1 MFFHTMKYTLLNL
14 LRDKGQVFWCVAFPL
29 LLGTMFHF
37 AFGGLGSG
45 ESFSAIPVAVVM
57 QEESSELRSMLD
69 SLSKPGE
76 DQFLEVTYASAA
88 DAKELLKA
96 KEVYGIITADLPT
109 VSDYRNAA
117 SAKDVSTYPLS
128 LTLSAEMTSD
138 PLYQSI
144 LSVLVDRFNI
154 EYSAIAQ
161 AAMKDPT
168 KLPALLDAVSTEVS
182 YIRHE
187 SLGAGS
193 VDESL
198 TYFFNLIAMTCLYA
212 AMIGNTLAISNQA
225 NLSDLGARRNVSPV
239 PRLLATLG
247 DLTGALIFEFS
258 SLLITIAYLTLVL
271 KVDFGNHLGG
281 VALTCLCGCLAGLSL
296 GFLVGCIGQFSK
308 ETKFG
313 FLMAAIMICCF
324 FKRSDDRKHACT
336 CGRFLPA
343 AQPHQSCSSHLRCAV
358 FTRRVPVLHTV
369 FYKYR
374 RTPVTLGTFLSRRS
388 CTGKEEKICQSL
400 KHFSQSQ
407 KNGEMPH

>member
-1 MFFHTMKYTLLNL
+1 
-14 LRDKGQVFWCVAFPL
+14 
-29 LLGTMFHF
+29 MFHF

-57 QEESSELRSMLD
+57 QEESSELRSMFD

-198 TYFFNLIAMTCLYA
+198 TYF
-212 AMIGNTLAISNQA
+212 
-225 NLSDLGARRNVSPV
+225 V
-239 PRLLATLG
+239 
-247 DLTGALIFEFS
+247 
-258 SLLITIAYLTLVL
+258 
-271 KVDFGNHLGG
+271 
-281 VALTCLCGCLAGLSL
+281 
-296 GFLVGCIGQFSK
+296 
-308 ETKFG
+308 
-313 FLMAAIMICCF
+313 
-324 FKRSDDRKHACT
+324 
-336 CGRFLPA
+336 
-343 AQPHQSCSSHLRCAV
+343 
-358 FTRRVPVLHTV
+358 
-369 FYKYR
+369 
-374 RTPVTLGTFLSRRS
+374 
-388 CTGKEEKICQSL
+388 
-400 KHFSQSQ
+400 
-407 KNGEMPH
+407 

>member
-57 QEESSELRSMLD
+57 QEESSELRSMFD

-239 PRLLATLG
+239 PRLLAALG

-313 FLMAAIMICCF
+313 FLMAAIMMLL

>member
-1 MFFHTMKYTLLNL
+1 MFFHTMKYTLLTM

-37 AFGGLGSG
+37 AFGGLGSD

-57 QEESSELRSMLD
+57 EEESAELRSMFD
-69 SLSKPGE
+69 SLSEPGE

-88 DAKELLKA
+88 DARELLKA

-117 SAKDVSTYPLS
+117 SIEDVSTYPLS
-128 LTLSAEMTSD
+128 LALSAEMTSD

-161 AAMKDPT
+161 AAMKDPA
-168 KLPALLDAVSTEVS
+168 KLPALLHTVSEEVS

-187 SLGAGS
+187 SLGADS

-281 VALTCLCGCLAGLSL
+281 VALTCLCGC
-296 GFLVGCIGQFSK
+296 IGQFSK

-324 FKRSDDRKHACT
+324 LSGLMIGNMRALVEDFCPLLNRIN
-336 CGRFLPA
+336 PA
-343 AQPHQSCSSHLRCAV
+343 ALISDALYSLVVYPSYTRF
-358 FTRRVPVLHTV
+358 FTNIAGLLLLSALFCLGGLALVRRK
-369 FYKYR
+369 KYA
-374 RTPVTLGTFLSRRS
+374 
-388 CTGKEEKICQSL
+388 SL
-400 KHFSQSQ
+400 
-407 KNGEMPH
+407 

>member
-281 VALTCLCGCLAGLSL
+281 ADLPLRLSCRAESGISGRLYRAVFQRDQVWFPDGCNYDLLL
-296 GFLVGCIGQFSK
+296 
-308 ETKFG
+308 
-313 FLMAAIMICCF
+313 

>member
-57 QEESSELRSMLD
+57 QEESSELRSMFD

-88 DAKELLKA
+88 DASELLKA

-128 LTLSAEMTSD
+128 LTLSAEMTSA

-198 TYFFNLIAMTCLYA
+198 TYFFNLIAMPCLYA

-239 PRLLATLG
+239 PRLLAALG

-258 SLLITIAYLTLVL
+258 SLLIAIAYLTLVL
-271 KVDFGNHLGG
+271 KVDFGAHLCG
-281 VALTCLCGCLAGLSL
+281 VTLTCLCGCLAGLSL
-296 GFLVGCIGQFSK
+296 DFWSVVSGSFPKRPSLVS
-308 ETKFG
+308 
-313 FLMAAIMICCF
+313 
-324 FKRSDDRKHACT
+324 
-336 CGRFLPA
+336 
-343 AQPHQSCSSHLRCAV
+343 
-358 FTRRVPVLHTV
+358 
-369 FYKYR
+369 
-374 RTPVTLGTFLSRRS
+374 
-388 CTGKEEKICQSL
+388 
-400 KHFSQSQ
+400 
-407 KNGEMPH
+407 

>member
-198 TYFFNLIAMTCLYA
+198 TYFFNLIAMTCL
-212 AMIGNTLAISNQA
+212 
-225 NLSDLGARRNVSPV
+225 
-239 PRLLATLG
+239 
-247 DLTGALIFEFS
+247 
-258 SLLITIAYLTLVL
+258 
-271 KVDFGNHLGG
+271 
-281 VALTCLCGCLAGLSL
+281 CGCLAGLSL

-324 FKRSDDRKHACT
+324 LSGLMIGNMRALVEDFCPLLNRIN
-336 CGRFLPA
+336 PA
-343 AQPHQSCSSHLRCAV
+343 ALISDALYSLVVYPSYTRF
-358 FTRRVPVLHTV
+358 FTNIAGLLLLSALFCLGGLALVRRK
-369 FYKYR
+369 KYA
-374 RTPVTLGTFLSRRS
+374 
-388 CTGKEEKICQSL
+388 SL
-400 KHFSQSQ
+400 
-407 KNGEMPH
+407 

>member
-1 MFFHTMKYTLLNL
+1 MFFHTMKYTLLTM

-37 AFGGLGSG
+37 AFGGLGSD

-57 QEESSELRSMLD
+57 EEESAELRSMFD
-69 SLSKPGE
+69 SLSEPGE

-88 DAKELLKA
+88 DARELLKA

-117 SAKDVSTYPLS
+117 SIEDVSTYPLS
-128 LTLSAEMTSD
+128 LALSAEMTSD

-161 AAMKDPT
+161 AAMKDPA
-168 KLPALLDAVSTEVS
+168 KLPALLHTVSEEVS

-187 SLGAGS
+187 SLGADS

-258 SLLITIAYLTLVL
+258 SLLITIVYLTLVL

-281 VALTCLCGCLAGLSL
+281 VTLTCLCGCLAGLSL

-324 FKRSDDRKHACT
+324 LSGLMIGNMRALVEDFCPLLNRIN
-336 CGRFLPA
+336 PA
-343 AQPHQSCSSHLRCAV
+343 ALISDALYSLVVYPSYTRF
-358 FTRRVPVLHTV
+358 FTNLAGLLLLSALFCLGGLALVRRK
-369 FYKYR
+369 KYA
-374 RTPVTLGTFLSRRS
+374 
-388 CTGKEEKICQSL
+388 SL
-400 KHFSQSQ
+400 
-407 KNGEMPH
+407 

>member
-57 QEESSELRSMLD
+57 QEESSELRSMFD

-239 PRLLATLG
+239 PRLLAALG

-313 FLMAAIMICCF
+313 FLMAAIIDLLL

-358 FTRRVPVLHTV
+358 FTRRVPALHTV

>member
-1 MFFHTMKYTLLNL
+1 
-14 LRDKGQVFWCVAFPL
+14 
-29 LLGTMFHF
+29 
-37 AFGGLGSG
+37 
-45 ESFSAIPVAVVM
+45 
-57 QEESSELRSMLD
+57 
-69 SLSKPGE
+69 
-76 DQFLEVTYASAA
+76 
-88 DAKELLKA
+88 
-96 KEVYGIITADLPT
+96 
-109 VSDYRNAA
+109 
-117 SAKDVSTYPLS
+117 
-128 LTLSAEMTSD
+128 MTSA

-271 KVDFGNHLGG
+271 KVDFGNHLVG
-281 VALTCLCGCLAGLSL
+281 VTLTCLCGCLAGLSL

-324 FKRSDDRKHACT
+324 LSGLMIGNMRALVEDFCPLLNRIN
-336 CGRFLPA
+336 PA
-343 AQPHQSCSSHLRCAV
+343 ALISDALYSLVVYPSYTRF
-358 FTRRVPVLHTV
+358 FTNIAGLLLLSALFCLGGLALVRRK
-369 FYKYR
+369 KYA
-374 RTPVTLGTFLSRRS
+374 
-388 CTGKEEKICQSL
+388 SL
-400 KHFSQSQ
+400 
-407 KNGEMPH
+407 

>member
-161 AAMKDPT
+161 AVMKDPT

-225 NLSDLGARRNVSPV
+225 NLSDLG
-239 PRLLATLG
+239 

-258 SLLITIAYLTLVL
+258 SLLITIAYLALVL

-324 FKRSDDRKHACT
+324 LSGLMIGNMRALVEDFCPLLNRIN
-336 CGRFLPA
+336 PA
-343 AQPHQSCSSHLRCAV
+343 ALISDALYSLVVYPSYTRF
-358 FTRRVPVLHTV
+358 FTNIAGLLLLSALFCLGGLALVRRK
-369 FYKYR
+369 KYA
-374 RTPVTLGTFLSRRS
+374 
-388 CTGKEEKICQSL
+388 SL
-400 KHFSQSQ
+400 
-407 KNGEMPH
+407 

>member
-14 LRDKGQVFWCVAFPL
+14 LRNKGQVFWCVAFPL

-37 AFGGLGSG
+37 AFGGLGSD

-57 QEESSELRSMLD
+57 EKESAELRSMFD
-69 SLSKPGE
+69 SLSEPGE

-88 DAKELLKA
+88 DARELLKA

-109 VSDYRNAA
+109 VSDYKNAA
-117 SAKDVSTYPLS
+117 SIEDVSTYPLS
-128 LTLSAEMTSD
+128 LTLSAEMASD

-154 EYSAIAQ
+154 EYSAVAQ

-168 KLPALLDAVSTEVS
+168 KLPALLHTVSTEVS
-182 YIRHE
+182 YIRQE

-239 PRLLATLG
+239 PRLLAALG

-258 SLLITIAYLTLVL
+258 SLLIAIAYLTLVL

-296 GFLVGCIGQFSK
+296 GFLIGCIGQFSR

-313 FLMAAIMICCF
+313 ILMAAIMICCF
-324 FKRSDDRKHACT
+324 LSGLMIGNMRMLVENFCPLINKIN
-336 CGRFLPA
+336 PA
-343 AQPHQSCSSHLRCAV
+343 ALISDSFYALVIYPSHERYFTNIALLLLSSVCFGFIGFILV
-358 FTRRVPVLHTV
+358 RRK
-369 FYKYR
+369 KYAS
-374 RTPVTLGTFLSRRS
+374 LSD
-388 CTGKEEKICQSL
+388 IL
-400 KHFSQSQ
+400 
-407 KNGEMPH
+407 